1 MAFEVKAMRKWD
13 FQSINQATTC
23 LTSWF
28 SGTPSETEA
37 LWRCLMFLDNKLP
50 SQSPSTIIP
59 SSNQP
64 LLLKDQ
70 NQVKSPPD
78 EDVEFFD
85 VRKCNHPESVMC
97 CGLESDTCLCDESID
112 VQLLEFKLPTK
123 QQLDQP
129 GDIESMEYKDTL
141 LKFHFNDRD
150 LPFIFKDIITTD
162 LRLLTL
168 LESGLPSWVIF
179 LQSYP
184 LFCKVYRPWMRP
196 LVRTLYIT
204 ISLITCMIGFYDLY
218 KNVPLMKTMVS
229 NVCGPLFSWIENWDM
244 VSRIQYIGTMLFLQ
258 NFEKAMR
265 WSLKIGRVLK
275 LSLLLLAKPLMEP
288 LQDLV
293 EYTLP
298 LWVFLGQGIVKIYHL
313 VSLALFSIFNLVFG
327 LLRILF
333 TPFIML
339 YKYLASI
346 GMLFCITL
354 QSFFLCRTF
363 GEIALSERNSKQMLL
378 KAYLEK

>member
-1 MAFEVKAMRKWD
+1 M
-13 FQSINQATTC
+13 N
-23 LTSWF
+23 
-28 SGTPSETEA
+28 PS
-37 LWRCLMFLDNKLP
+37 LNR
-50 SQSPSTIIP
+50 
-59 SSNQP
+59 P
-64 LLLKDQ
+64 LLLEDQ
-70 NQVKSPPD
+70 NQVQSPPD
-78 EDVEFFD
+78 EDVEFFE
-85 VRKCNHPESVMC
+85 VGKCNHHESGMC
-97 CGLESDTCLCDESID
+97 CSLESDECFCNEPIDE
-112 VQLLEFKLPTK
+112 QLFEFKFPNK
-123 QQLDQP
+123 RQLNQP
-129 GDIESMEYKDTL
+129 GEIESMEYKDTL

-218 KNVPLMKTMVS
+218 KNVPLMKAMVS

-275 LSLLLLAKPLMEP
+275 LSLLLVAKPLIEP

-298 LWVFLGQGIVKIYHL
+298 LWVLLGQGAVKFYHL
-313 VSLALFSIFNLVFG
+313 LSLALFFIFNVVFG

-333 TPFIML
+333 TPFMML
-339 YKYLASI
+339 FKHLAPI
-346 GMLFCITL
+346 GMLLYVTPP
-354 QSFFLCRTF
+354 SFSSVNF
-363 GEIALSERNSKQMLL
+363 SVKSPYK
-378 KAYLEK
+378 EKETVNRGF